1 VRTLCVVTIK
11 RLDRAK
17 HRLSPILS
25 QQDRSTLAKAML
37 TDVLKALH
45 GVGGLSA
52 VCVVS
57 PDSDAKRIAAA
68 CGAQILDD
76 PDEGGQSQAAR
87 IGIDHAQRTDHDR
100 VLLAPADTPLID
112 CEQVS
117 SLLAEDTRWPQAVVV
132 PDRHHTGTNGLL
144 LAPPDALSPSFGPD
158 SLQRHTSIAPA
169 GGAVAQVRAVSSL
182 ALDIDTPDDL
192 AKLVKELDSNEC
204 EWPTQTKKALK
215 KLLEKPV
222 AIDPHH
228 TGAHSF

>member
-17 HRLSPILS
+17 HRLSPLLS
-25 QQDRSTLAKAML
+25 QQSRNALAKAML
-37 TDVLKALH
+37 TDVLQALH
-45 GVGGLSA
+45 AVGELSA

-57 PDSDAKRIAAA
+57 PDSEAKRVAAA
-68 CGAQILDD
+68 HGAHILDD

-87 IGIDHAQRTDHDR
+87 IGIDYAQRTDHDR
-100 VLLAPADTPLID
+100 VLLAPADTPLLD

-117 SLLAEDTRWPQAVVV
+117 SLLADTRGPQVVVV

-158 SLQRHTSIAPA
+158 SLRRHTSIATDSA
-169 GGAVAQVRAVSSL
+169 AVAQVKAVSSL

-192 AKLVKELDSNEC
+192 ARLVEELGSDETEC
-204 EWPTQTKKALK
+204 APQTKRALK

-222 AIDPHH
+222 SIDPYH